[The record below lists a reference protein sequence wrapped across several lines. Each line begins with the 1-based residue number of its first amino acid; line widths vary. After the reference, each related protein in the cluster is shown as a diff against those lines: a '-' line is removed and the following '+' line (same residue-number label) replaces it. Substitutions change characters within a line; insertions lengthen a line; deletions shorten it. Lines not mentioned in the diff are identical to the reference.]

1 MYYKIASHCVSNA
14 YIRGEE
20 IFIKL
25 PDQAGKEVVY
35 SFLMDGSIAKKIIVK
50 NQEYA
55 RRVRLYDDFWLIDY
69 NDGSPLENTLN
80 IFSIDGQLRAS
91 IAPVSTFPEVV
102 SIGNNEVYLCSD
114 ELFKYNQLSHQCE
127 SLGISPLPKFSYY
140 ELCHRGL
147 HIFTGSFCTQLVAIR
162 DKGGQGLEIEYCL
175 DFSDSDRWNGITG
188 SDPEPGKINFI
199 NCYENDLWITTQERL
214 HRIDLCCGK
223 TIEVQNDTLPKMFQE
238 GHLGYSLFLSHFT
251 IMDFQEGRVILDMQL
266 DKFKLE
272 GKEYRCEY
280 KTLCI
285 KDKLLYVSV
294 RISSIYALAI
304 FDISTQKFIWHD
316 LWNAYPILR
325 IDLIEDS
332 LIAYAYREIRIY
344 RRE

>member
-35 SFLMDGSIAKKIIVK
+35 SFLMDGSVGKKIIVQ

-69 NDGSPLENTLN
+69 DDGSPLENTLN
-80 IFSIDGQLRAS
+80 IFSIDGKLRTS
-91 IAPVSTFPEVV
+91 ISSVSTFPEVI
-102 SIGNNEVYLCSD
+102 SIGNSEVYLCSD
-114 ELFKYNQLSHQCE
+114 ELFKYNQHTYQCE
-127 SLGISPLPKFSYY
+127 NLGISPLPKFSYY
-140 ELCHRGL
+140 ELYHRGL
-147 HIFTGSFCTQLVAIR
+147 YLFTGNFCTQLVAMR
-162 DKGGQGLEIEYCL
+162 DKDGQGLEKVYCL

-251 IMDFQEGRVILDMQL
+251 IMDFQEERVILDIQL

-272 GKEYRCEY
+272 GKEYRCEF
-280 KTLCI
+280 KTLYL
-285 KDKLLYVSV
+285 KDKLLYTSV
-294 RISSIYALAI
+294 RIAGTYVLAI
-304 FDISTQKFIWHD
+304 FDIRTQKFIWQD
-316 LWNAYPILR
+316 LWGEWPIMR
-325 IDLIEDS
+325 VDLIGDN
-332 LIAYAYREIRIY
+332 LIVYAYREVRIY
-344 RRE
+344 RRG